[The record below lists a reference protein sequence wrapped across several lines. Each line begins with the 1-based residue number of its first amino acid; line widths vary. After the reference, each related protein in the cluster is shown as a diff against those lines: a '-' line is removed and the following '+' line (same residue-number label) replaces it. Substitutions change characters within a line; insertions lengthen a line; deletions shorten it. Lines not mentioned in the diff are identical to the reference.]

1 MKTPK
6 QQHGFSLVELMISLT
21 IGLMISGALIQV
33 MLGNNVTER
42 LNQAV
47 SSVQESGRFIIT
59 RLRNDLLMTGR
70 YDNLSPDLNRD
81 VDVAV
86 EAAIVQNNPVPL
98 PGDFVNDAT
107 VGSLEGASGA
117 SDTLVV
123 SAQASTDC
131 RGYKLGYAANEEF
144 YVVNQYFVTG
154 TTLQCRG
161 FDGRVLRGQ
170 KVAVGNDSDK
180 AYTLLDD
187 VYSFQ
192 VQYGVSNTL
201 SVGDNSS
208 RPVRFVT
215 ADALAALRTAGAQV
229 VAIRIAVLLK
239 ADSDVLIDPVPSF
252 KLLDE
257 AVYQPTD
264 KRLFKQF
271 ETTVTLRNVKNF
283 IRSRNI

>member
-1 MKTPK
+1 MTLNNN
-6 QQHGFSLVELMISLT
+6 QRGFSLVELMITLT

-70 YDNLSPDLNRD
+70 YDNLSPALNRD

-86 EAAIVQNNPVPL
+86 EAAVVQNNPVPL
-98 PGDFVNDAT
+98 VGDFISD
-107 VGSLEGASGA
+107 GSLGALEGSNGA

-123 SAQASTDC
+123 SAQARTDC
-131 RGYKLGYAANEEF
+131 RGYKLGYAADEEF
-144 YVVNQYFVTG
+144 FVVNQYFVSG
-154 TTLQCRG
+154 TSLQCRG
-161 FDGRVLRGQ
+161 FDGRVLRGE
-170 KVAVGNDSDK
+170 KIAVANDSNK

-192 VQYGVSNTL
+192 VQYGVTNSL
-201 SVGDNSS
+201 ASHDNSS
-208 RPVRFVT
+208 RPVRYVN
-215 ADALAALRTAGAQV
+215 ADALAALRLTGSQV

-239 ADSDVLIDPVPSF
+239 ADSEVMIEPVPSF
-252 KLLDE
+252 KLLDG
-257 AVYQPTD
+257 AAIQPSE

-271 ETTVTLRNVKNF
+271 ETTITLRNVKNF

>member
-1 MKTPK
+1 MKNNHK
-6 QQHGFSLVELMISLT
+6 QQGFSLVELMITMT

-70 YDNLSPDLNRD
+70 YDNLSPVLNRD

-86 EAAIVQNNPVPL
+86 EAAVVQNNPVSL
-98 PGDFVNDAT
+98 VGDFISDGT
-107 VGSLEGASGA
+107 VGSIEGANGA

-123 SAQASTDC
+123 SAQARTDC
-131 RGYKLGYAANEEF
+131 RGYKLGYGADEEF
-144 YVVNQYFVTG
+144 FVVNQYFVTG

-180 AYTLLDD
+180 AYTLLDN

-192 VQYGVSNTL
+192 VQYGVTNNL
-201 SVGDNSS
+201 AAQDNSS
-208 RPVRFVT
+208 RPVRFVN
-215 ADALAALRTAGAQV
+215 ADALAALRAVGSQV

-239 ADSDVLIDPVPSF
+239 ADSDVLIDPVTTF

-257 AVYQPTD
+257 TAFQPAE

-271 ETTVTLRNVKNF
+271 ETTISLRNVKNF

>member
-1 MKTPK
+1 MNKFK
-6 QQHGFSLVELMISLT
+6 QQGFSLVELMVSMT

-59 RLRNDLLMTGR
+59 RLRNDILMTGR
-70 YDNLSPDLNRD
+70 YDILSPELNRD

-86 EAAIVQNNPVPL
+86 EAAVVQNNPVAL
-98 PGDFVNDAT
+98 VGDFVSGGGI
-107 VGSLEGASGA
+107 GSIEGANGA

-123 SAQASTDC
+123 SAQARTDC
-131 RGYKLGYAANEEF
+131 RGYKLGYAADEEF
-144 YVVNQYFVTG
+144 YVVNQYFVSG
-154 TTLQCRG
+154 TALQCRG
-161 FDGRVLRGQ
+161 YDGRVLRGQ
-170 KVAVGNDSDK
+170 KVAVNNDGNK

-192 VQYGVSNTL
+192 VQYGVTNNFASQ
-201 SVGDNSS
+201 DNSS

-215 ADALAALRTAGAQV
+215 ADALNALRTAGSQV

-239 ADSDVLIDPVPSF
+239 ADSEVMIDPVPSF

-257 AVYQPTD
+257 TAYQPSE

-271 ETTVTLRNVKNF
+271 ETTITLRNVKNF
-283 IRSRNI
+283 VRSRNI

>member
-1 MKTPK
+1 MNKFK
-6 QQHGFSLVELMISLT
+6 QQGFSLVELMVSMT

-59 RLRNDLLMTGR
+59 RLRNDILMTGR

-81 VDVAV
+81 VDIAV
-86 EAAIVQNNPVPL
+86 EAGVVQNNPVAL
-98 PGDFVNDAT
+98 VGDFVSGAGI
-107 VGSLEGASGA
+107 GSIEGANGA

-123 SAQASTDC
+123 SAQARTDC
-131 RGYKLGYAANEEF
+131 RGYKLGYAADEEF
-144 YVVNQYFVTG
+144 YVVNQYFVSG
-154 TTLQCRG
+154 TSLQCRG
-161 FDGRVLRGQ
+161 YDGRVLRGQ
-170 KVAVGNDSDK
+170 KVAANNDGNK

-192 VQYGVSNTL
+192 VQYGVTNNFASQ
-201 SVGDNSS
+201 DNSS

-215 ADALAALRTAGAQV
+215 ADALNALRTAGSQV

-239 ADSDVLIDPVPSF
+239 ADSEVMIDPVPSF

-257 AVYQPTD
+257 TAYQPTE

-271 ETTVTLRNVKNF
+271 ETTITLRNVKNF
-283 IRSRNI
+283 VRSRNI

>member
-1 MKTPK
+1 MNSNVK
-6 QQHGFSLVELMISLT
+6 QQGFSLVELMISMT
-21 IGLMISGALIQV
+21 IGLMISGALIQI

-59 RLRNDLLMTGR
+59 RLRNDLIMTGR
-70 YDNLSPDLNRD
+70 YDNLSPALNRD

-86 EAAIVQNNPVPL
+86 EAAVVQNNPVPL
-98 PGDFVNDAT
+98 AGDFVSDGAI
-107 VGSLEGASGA
+107 GSIEGANGA
-117 SDTLVV
+117 NDTLVV
-123 SAQASTDC
+123 SAQGRTDC
-131 RGYKLGYAANEEF
+131 RGYKLGYAADEEF
-144 YVVNQYFVTG
+144 YVVNQYFVSG
-154 TTLQCRG
+154 TSLQCRG

-170 KVAVGNDSDK
+170 KVAVNNDSNN

-187 VYSFQ
+187 VHSFQ
-192 VQYGVSNTL
+192 VQYGVTNNLASH
-201 SVGDNSS
+201 DNSS

-215 ADALAALRTAGAQV
+215 ADALSALRAAGSQV

-239 ADSDVLIDPVPSF
+239 ADSEVMIDPVPSF

-257 AVYQPTD
+257 VAFQPAE

-271 ETTVTLRNVKNF
+271 ETTITLRNVKNF
-283 IRSRNI
+283 VRSRNI

>member
-1 MKTPK
+1 MTLNNN
-6 QQHGFSLVELMISLT
+6 QRGFSLVELMITLT

-70 YDNLSPDLNRD
+70 YDNLSPALNRD

-86 EAAIVQNNPVPL
+86 EAAVVQNNPVPL
-98 PGDFVNDAT
+98 VGDFISD
-107 VGSLEGASGA
+107 GSLGALEGSNGA

-123 SAQASTDC
+123 SAQARTDC
-131 RGYKLGYAANEEF
+131 RGYKLGYAADEEF
-144 YVVNQYFVTG
+144 FVVNQYFVSG
-154 TTLQCRG
+154 TSLQCRG
-161 FDGRVLRGQ
+161 FDGRVLRGE
-170 KVAVGNDSDK
+170 KIAVANDSNK

-192 VQYGVSNTL
+192 VQYGVTNSL
-201 SVGDNSS
+201 ASHDNSS
-208 RPVRFVT
+208 RPVRYVN
-215 ADALAALRTAGAQV
+215 ADALAALRLTGSQV

-239 ADSDVLIDPVPSF
+239 ADSEVMIDPVPSF
-252 KLLDE
+252 KLLDG
-257 AVYQPTD
+257 AAIQPSE

-271 ETTVTLRNVKNF
+271 ETTITLRNVKNF

>member
-1 MKTPK
+1 MNKFK
-6 QQHGFSLVELMISLT
+6 QQGFSLVELMVSMT

-59 RLRNDLLMTGR
+59 RLRNDILMTGR

-86 EAAIVQNNPVPL
+86 EAGVLQNNPVPL
-98 PGDFVNDAT
+98 VGDFVSGGGI
-107 VGSLEGASGA
+107 GSIEGANGA
-117 SDTLVV
+117 NDTLVV
-123 SAQASTDC
+123 SAQARTDC
-131 RGYKLGYAANEEF
+131 RGYKLGYAADEEF
-144 YVVNQYFVTG
+144 YVVNQYFVSG
-154 TTLQCRG
+154 TSLQCRG
-161 FDGRVLRGQ
+161 YDGRVLRGQ
-170 KVAVGNDSDK
+170 KIAANNDGDK

-192 VQYGVSNTL
+192 VQYGITNSFA
-201 SVGDNSS
+201 SQDNSS

-215 ADALAALRTAGAQV
+215 ADALNALRTAGSQV
-229 VAIRIAVLLK
+229 VAVRIAVLLK
-239 ADSDVLIDPVPSF
+239 ADSEVMIDPVPSF

-257 AVYQPTD
+257 TAYQPTE

-271 ETTVTLRNVKNF
+271 ETTITLRNVKNF
-283 IRSRNI
+283 VRSRNI